1 MDPVIEAIWNNDPAA
16 LEALLEGGADANATE
31 SGKSALLW
39 ACSLRAA
46 ACAKT
51 LLDHGANPNFTDPL
65 GGTPLIAAS
74 FAGDLDVVAAL
85 LSKAADPRARD
96 ADGATALMAAAKA
109 GHADVVRRLAV
120 HGADP
125 GAVDS
130 RGRTALHWS
139 LTQGDHAEI
148 VELLLKLGADPTA
161 QSADGLTALD
171 YARKLARQR
180 STTVLGS
187 ASN

>member
-1 MDPVIEAIWNNDPAA
+1 MDSVIEAIWDNDPTA
-16 LEALLEGGADANATE
+16 LRALLQRGGDANATE
-31 SGKSALLW
+31 SDKSALLW

-46 ACAKT
+46 DCAKT
-51 LLDHGANPNFTDPL
+51 LLDHGANPNFTDPV
-65 GGTPLIAAS
+65 GGTPLFAAS

-85 LSKAADPRARD
+85 LSKAADPGARD

-109 GHADVVRRLAV
+109 GHADVVRRLAA

-139 LTQGDHAEI
+139 MTQGDHAET
-148 VELLLKLGADPTA
+148 VELLLKLGTDPA
-161 QSADGLTALD
+161 VQSADGLTALD

-180 STTVLGS
+180 STAVLGS